1 MNPIIVFLTAQKC
14 IVGYTRKDD
23 LIKMMHYIF
32 TDSDE
37 PETPPA
43 IPHLSEARIELHH
56 LIGKGR
62 LWTGSEGKYTHVYQ
76 SSLKNQSLS
85 Y

>member
-1 MNPIIVFLTAQKC
+1 MNPIIVFLTGRKC
-14 IVGYTRKDD
+14 IVSNTRKDD

-56 LIGKGR
+56 LIGKGGYGQVVKVNTLTCIR
-62 LWTGSEGKYTHVYQ
+62 AV
-76 SSLKNQSLS
+76 
-85 Y
+85 

>member
-1 MNPIIVFLTAQKC
+1 MSAKAARNKS
-14 IVGYTRKDD
+14 
-23 LIKMMHYIF
+23 IKTIHYIF

-56 LIGKGR
+56 LIGKGGYGQVVKVS
-62 LWTGSEGKYTHVYQ
+62 T
-76 SSLKNQSLS
+76 LS
-85 Y
+85 CVRPV